1 MAAYI
6 IKADPIDL
14 SDQQV
19 LITAP
24 RFKGAAPSA
33 GDEVFVWFSE
43 TAGGA
48 GLAALGSIVAATD
61 GDPITLGVRVEQ
73 RLAARS
79 FGKADLAPSRDTGD
93 GPIHGLAAKLYRH
106 SLNKVAE
113 LSDAEADLLR
123 DRYEGSAQS
132 GKYSALERWL
142 ARQKGTEFT
151 VSFDEL
157 ERATG
162 IDFPHSAAR
171 PQWWANTRSAHTN
184 VQREAWRRAGY
195 DAFLIA
201 GERSVRFVRTR
212 T

>member
-61 GDPITLGVRVEQ
+61 GHPITLGVRVEQ

-79 FGKADLAPSRDTGD
+79 FGKADLAPSRDVGG
-93 GPIHGLAAKLYRH
+93 GPIYGLAAKLYRH

-113 LSDAEADLLR
+113 LSDEEADLLR
-123 DRYEGSAQS
+123 DQFEGSARAN
-132 GKYSALERWL
+132 KYGALASWL
-142 ARQKGTEFT
+142 SRQQGSEFT

-162 IDFPHSAAR
+162 IDFPHSAER

-184 VQREAWRRAGY
+184 VQREAWRSAGY

-201 GERSVRFVRTR
+201 GQRRVRFVRTR
-212 T
+212 G